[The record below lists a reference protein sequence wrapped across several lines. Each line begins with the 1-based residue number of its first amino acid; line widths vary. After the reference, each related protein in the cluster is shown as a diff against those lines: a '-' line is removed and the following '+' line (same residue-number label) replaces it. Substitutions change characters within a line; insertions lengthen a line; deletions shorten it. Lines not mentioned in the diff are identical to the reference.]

1 MESHQ
6 NKRGKLPFVILNR
19 GIKSIPV
26 LNFDT
31 TGYTTDSNWGRDI
44 VLQVRLERME
54 ESIFIFV
61 VAFWLMDAS
70 LVVVHKPTLYT
81 TFLFGEC
88 RHCRTF
94 CNYCLWVSND
104 LATDSPL
111 SLVLLSST
119 FISLFFPLLY
129 PVLHPAIRVNT
140 FKSSNL
146 SFCIKVPCCSVS
158 ARLRSDQHDQYELPQ
173 G

>member
-1 MESHQ
+1 
-6 NKRGKLPFVILNR
+6 
-19 GIKSIPV
+19 
-26 LNFDT
+26 
-31 TGYTTDSNWGRDI
+31 
-44 VLQVRLERME
+44 ME

-70 LVVVHKPTLYT
+70 LVVVHTPTLYT

-94 CNYCLWVSND
+94 CNYCLWASND

-119 FISLFFPLLY
+119 FISLFF
-129 PVLHPAIRVNT
+129 HC
-140 FKSSNL
+140 
-146 SFCIKVPCCSVS
+146 CILFFIQPSVS
-158 ARLRSDQHDQYELPQ
+158 TLSNHQTCLSVSRFLAALYLLVLEVTNMTNMNSLKAVFCFAVCYLATLSSGVGKFCLIPSPTRHPIWSVLP
-173 G
+173 

>member
-1 MESHQ
+1 
-6 NKRGKLPFVILNR
+6 
-19 GIKSIPV
+19 
-26 LNFDT
+26 
-31 TGYTTDSNWGRDI
+31 
-44 VLQVRLERME
+44 ME

-70 LVVVHKPTLYT
+70 LVVVHTPTLYT

-94 CNYCLWVSND
+94 CNYCLWASND

-129 PVLHPAIRVNT
+129 PVLHPAIRFNT

-173 G
+173 GCFLLRCLLPRNLELWRR